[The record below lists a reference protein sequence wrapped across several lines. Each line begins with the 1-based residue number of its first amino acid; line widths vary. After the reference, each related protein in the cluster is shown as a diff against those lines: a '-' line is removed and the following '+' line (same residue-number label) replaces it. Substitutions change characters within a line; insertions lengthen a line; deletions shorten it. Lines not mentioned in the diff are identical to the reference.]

1 MARHAVATLLTP
13 PRWGVGQRVPFCG
26 GEVCGG
32 LGHTGRAQ
40 WLPQEGPWNT
50 NFAGCGR
57 RRNPLQGKE
66 GVDSYLL
73 TSLFLPALG
82 PRPSQS
88 GCADAAEL
96 VDDGFETADGKNQIG
111 AKLAACGVRDRQWE
125 SSENLSRS
133 TPQLLSPWRLALA
146 KIAIMPGGRRGA
158 LGAS

>member
-1 MARHAVATLLTP
+1 MQQSTLC
-13 PRWGVGQRVPFCG
+13 RG
-26 GEVCGG
+26 GRGDIVLKFLRG
-32 LGHTGRAQ
+32 
-40 WLPQEGPWNT
+40 WNT

-88 GCADAAEL
+88 GCADGAEL

-125 SSENLSRS
+125 SSENLWRS